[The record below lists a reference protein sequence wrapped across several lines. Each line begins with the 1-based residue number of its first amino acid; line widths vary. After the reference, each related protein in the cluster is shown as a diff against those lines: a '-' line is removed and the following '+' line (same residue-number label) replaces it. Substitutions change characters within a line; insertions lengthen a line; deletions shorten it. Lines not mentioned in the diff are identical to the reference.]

1 MKKLAALF
9 GYAVACLIICSSCHH
24 GDHDISIRVSD
35 SEHFYMMDADF
46 SKGKT
51 RDVDE
56 YMDRK
61 IGNKSNMSFVNT
73 RIDGTLALDDHTTFY
88 IKKRPGYIAIKLDK
102 NRNSDE
108 AYLQIKS
115 MCDGIKKVLTR

>member
-9 GYAVACLIICSSCHH
+9 SYAIAGAIIWSSCYH
-24 GDHDISIRVSD
+24 GDHDINIRVND

-61 IGNKSNMSFVNT
+61 IGNKSDMSFVNT
-73 RIDGTLALDDHTTFY
+73 QIDATLTLDDHTTFY
-88 IKKRPGYIAIKLDK
+88 IKKRPGYIALKFDK

-108 AYLQIKS
+108 AYRQIKS
-115 MCDGIKKVLTR
+115 MCEGIKKVLTR